1 MEKQKKIKVCHMTD
15 AHQQEDVRIF
25 HKECVSLA
33 KNGFDVYLVSRGKI
47 YEKDGVHMVGIGDIS
62 GNRLFRMTKVAKKI
76 YKTAR
81 KIDADIYH
89 FHDPELLLY
98 GLKLKKMG
106 KKVIFDS
113 HEDVPAQIMDKYWI
127 PKPMRSLISKS
138 YRLLETY
145 AVKRLDAVVAATPY
159 IAKQFKHRAGKI
171 TVLNNYP
178 KLDDIQY
185 HDTPFAKRDR
195 IMCYA
200 GGISE
205 IRGEK
210 IMVEAMKDVNGTLVL
225 AGEHPVEQVG
235 GGYSVIRYIGALNRA
250 GINELYGKSH
260 IGLCVLQPTGS
271 YVNSKPVKMYEYMAA
286 GLPFICSDFP
296 LWRAVAEKTR
306 AGMCVDAAD
315 SRAVA
320 AAVNHILRHPEEAQ
334 KMGRNGRR
342 AVEKQY
348 CWEKEEQKL
357 TSLYREVM

>member
-185 HDTPFAKRDR
+185 HDTPFAKRD
-195 IMCYA
+195 
-200 GGISE
+200 
-205 IRGEK
+205 
-210 IMVEAMKDVNGTLVL
+210 
-225 AGEHPVEQVG
+225 
-235 GGYSVIRYIGALNRA
+235 
-250 GINELYGKSH
+250 GK
-260 IGLCVLQPTGS
+260 Q
-271 YVNSKPVKMYEYMAA
+271 N
-286 GLPFICSDFP
+286 
-296 LWRAVAEKTR
+296 
-306 AGMCVDAAD
+306 
-315 SRAVA
+315 
-320 AAVNHILRHPEEAQ
+320 N
-334 KMGRNGRR
+334 
-342 AVEKQY
+342 
-348 CWEKEEQKL
+348 
-357 TSLYREVM
+357 